1 MTNPHD
7 ARSQKEQNKKYAA
20 RPTAPDG
27 SPINHNPAGQ
37 QNGNTGSRLARIREL
52 NDRLRTTG
60 RGGMVLV
67 TNGLAALGCQ
77 ARTILNAVTQFDD
90 FNPDN
95 DPWGEHD
102 CATLEVNGHRIIWKI
117 DYYDRSREFHSPDP
131 ADPKVTVRVLT
142 VMLASEY

>member
-1 MTNPHD
+1 MTNPD
-7 ARSQKEQNKKYAA
+7 NAQPQKEQN
-20 RPTAPDG
+20 G
-27 SPINHNPAGQ
+27 NHNDGPRSPEPPFPPQGQPDEDRTPA
-37 QNGNTGSRLARIREL
+37 RIARIREL
-52 NDRLRTTG
+52 NDLLRTTQ

-67 TNGLAALGCQ
+67 TDGLAALGSE
-77 ARTILNAVTQFDD
+77 ARAILEAVATFDD

-102 CATLEVNGHRIIWKI
+102 CASLEVNGHRIIWKI
-117 DYYDRSREFHSPDP
+117 DYFDRSRRIHSPDP